1 MYYIFHTYYIYE
13 FICIY
18 TYIYFCI
25 SIHLSIYLSIYLSL
39 NREVKDKIK
48 YADALLGIAILNINW
63 DGVFKTSIQI
73 QMKFRL
79 KLLKLKSF
87 KNTWAYKHF
96 SNYIA

>member
-1 MYYIFHTYYIYE
+1 MYIY
-13 FICIY
+13 IY
-18 TYIYFCI
+18 LLLYIYP
-25 SIHLSIYLSIYLSL
+25 SIYLSIYLSL

-73 QMKFRL
+73 QIKFRL

-96 SNYIA
+96 SN